1 MIVNIKELYT
11 GKATIIK
18 NKQYYSAEKYC
29 KPFIE
34 RLEPLTEKFIINVQT
49 PDQLTGSRENW
60 DVVFNKVSIMAI
72 LKSEVE
78 DYKEVIGFCYALDV
92 KKPIAKFYRAFYN
105 EDNGNILA
113 HDESM
118 LELQEIEEDEILGY
132 SVVDKLLE
140 KTSDFSNFI
149 SNFEHAK
156 LTRQLMDTYLGSWV
170 RGCVNE
176 FYLNDSGKIK
186 VSPKDAIATYV
197 NFCVDRDSE
206 YYLGDEQEFSKL
218 DLFENFLSN
227 ITNDKKDIMNKF
239 EKSLI
244 IKKIIA

>member
-18 NKQYYSAEKYC
+18 NKQYFNSEKYC

-34 RLEPLTEKFIINVQT
+34 KLEPLTEKFIINVQT

-60 DVVFNKVSIMAI
+60 DVVFNKVSILAI
-72 LKSEVE
+72 LKSEIE
-78 DYKEVIGFCYALDV
+78 GFKEVVGFCYALDI
-92 KKPIAKFYRAFYN
+92 KKPVAKFYRAFYN
-105 EDNGNILA
+105 ENNGNLIA
-113 HDESM
+113 HDESF
-118 LELQEIEEDEILGY
+118 LEHQEIEEDEILTY

-140 KTSDFSNFI
+140 KTNNFKNFI
-149 SNFEHAK
+149 CNFEDYK
-156 LTRQLMDTYLGSWV
+156 LSRQLMDTYLGSWV

-186 VSPKDAIATYV
+186 VSPKDAISTYI
-197 NFCVDRDSE
+197 NFCVDRDNVF
-206 YYLGDEQEFSKL
+206 YLGDKQEFTKL
-218 DLFENFLSN
+218 DLLENFLSG

-239 EKSLI
+239 EKCLI
-244 IKKIIA
+244 IKKIIS